1 MMPLHFS
8 TTLGSTAV
16 HRVCCVFTCSI
27 RLLLARSNTNGLPSP
42 RNTRTYSRNWRLSR
56 CCCSHTLAPRSLFT
70 APAVVVSACV

>member
-27 RLLLARSNTNGLPSP
+27 RLLLARSNTTTDFHRPA
-42 RNTRTYSRNWRLSR
+42 TRVRTREIGVCLVAVARTPWHLAR
-56 CCCSHTLAPRSLFT
+56 CLRRPLLL
-70 APAVVVSACV
+70 